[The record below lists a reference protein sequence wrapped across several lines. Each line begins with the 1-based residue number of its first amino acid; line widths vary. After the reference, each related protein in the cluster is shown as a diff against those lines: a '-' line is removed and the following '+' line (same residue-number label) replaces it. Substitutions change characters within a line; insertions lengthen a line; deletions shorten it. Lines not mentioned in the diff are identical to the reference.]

1 MMVIEDRKVIGVD
14 YGTDDGDRTV
24 ISRYTNVSHEFVL
37 WTDRINAFPITTLG
51 NQTHIYMPLVGDLH
65 QPQTKAE
72 KNQARLK
79 QLRGRAGRW
88 A

>member
-1 MMVIEDRKVIGVD
+1 MVVDEIWPVYFGVTRVNVVLTGFYEDHREIKLPVIK
-14 YGTDDGDRTV
+14 
-24 ISRYTNVSHEFVL
+24 
-37 WTDRINAFPITTLG
+37 
-51 NQTHIYMPLVGDLH
+51 
-65 QPQTKAE
+65 PQTKAE